1 MMVVKELIEARWKA
15 IICGLLALILVVLSA
30 ATYDLLKPALS
41 NTSSQQ
47 MPQFL
52 QQQVQQLTSSYN
64 LYVWGNWFSKNGT
77 EILAVLAAV
86 LGAGLIAGEVSKGT
100 IFLLLGKPIS
110 RERTLLTKYAVSAL
124 ILLTVA
130 VLSSMALLVTAAIAG
145 HPQQIGGVV
154 ISTLLLCLGELFV
167 LGLALLFSV
176 LFKDVLR
183 PLLCALIITIL
194 TAIPGF
200 IPNWSAW
207 SLTGYWSSQAAYLGQ
222 EFPTKALI
230 ICLVAAVLPLV
241 LALTLFR
248 RQAY

>member
-15 IICGLLALILVVLSA
+15 IICGLLALILVVVSA

-100 IFLLLGKPIS
+100 IFLLLAKPIS
-110 RERTLLTKYAVSAL
+110 RERTVLTKYAVSAV
-124 ILLTVA
+124 ILLAVA
-130 VLSSMALLVTAAIAG
+130 VLSSMALLVIAAISG
-145 HPQQIGGVV
+145 DPQQIGGVRF
-154 ISTLLLCLGELFV
+154 STLCLWVIELFR
-167 LGLALLFSV
+167 LGLALRFS
-176 LFKDVLR
+176 
-183 PLLCALIITIL
+183 ATIDD
-194 TAIPGF
+194 
-200 IPNWSAW
+200 
-207 SLTGYWSSQAAYLGQ
+207 
-222 EFPTKALI
+222 
-230 ICLVAAVLPLV
+230 AV
-241 LALTLFR
+241 
-248 RQAY
+248 

>member
-15 IICGLLALILVVLSA
+15 IICGLLALILVVVSA

-52 QQQVQQLTSSYN
+52 QQQLQLTSSYN

-124 ILLTVA
+124 ILLAVA